1 MSMLYNQR
9 KKLQLH
15 KDALFFG
22 YGKRN
27 CKLKAITYI
36 LFSSFHNVKFE
47 QQRLLRECIETYLLK
62 TRYALLH
69 RKSLFVQVPNK
80 IEIDIF

>member
-27 CKLKAITYI
+27 FKLKA
-36 LFSSFHNVKFE
+36 FR
-47 QQRLLRECIETYLLK
+47 RLLRECIETYLLK
-62 TRYALLH
+62 TQYALLH
-69 RKSLFVQVPNK
+69 SKSLFVQVPNI
-80 IEIDIF
+80 IEV